1 MPAVPEELMARL
13 HQANQ
18 QLEQARQRIDGL
30 DQMDT
35 AQRRDMAAAL
45 RAAEKE
51 VEEVTSQ
58 IDAFL
63 ASGNES

>member
-1 MPAVPEELMARL
+1 
-13 HQANQ
+13 
-18 QLEQARQRIDGL
+18 
-30 DQMDT
+30 
-35 AQRRDMAAAL
+35 MAAAL